1 MHISTYVYL
10 FTLPI
15 DNYVRIIY
23 NIDTVKIRNTKTKEI
38 LKMNVKEIAKEL
50 RGQDVWSMELLEQL
64 CEEAGML
71 EEYEAADGETFESVV
86 YKAAD
91 ILKVEI

>member
-38 LKMNVKEIAKEL
+38 LKMTVQEIAKEL
-50 RGQDVWSMELLEQL
+50 RGQDVWSMELLELL
-64 CEEAGML
+64 CDEADLTEEF
-71 EEYEAADGETFESVV
+71 ENADGETFESVV

-91 ILKVEI
+91 VLNVEI

>member
-10 FTLPI
+10 FILPI

-38 LKMNVKEIAKEL
+38 LKMNVQEIAKEL
-50 RGQDVWSMELLEQL
+50 RGQDVWSMELLELL
-64 CEEAGML
+64 CDEADLTEEF
-71 EEYEAADGETFESVV
+71 ENADGETFESVV